1 MRKRKICS
9 SKDPKKNGFLAAF
22 PMMTSGW
29 DAKLG
34 KLKSSSTLTSS

>member
-9 SKDPKKNGFLAAF
+9 SKDRKNGFQPH

>member
-1 MRKRKICS
+1 MRKRKTCS
-9 SKDPKKNGFLAAF
+9 SKDPKNGFLAAF